1 MKAHAI
7 FGIHTSIL
15 ARPALFQILNSV
27 CMIECTGD
35 ACGIKSLFGLL
46 WIILF
51 VIIVNIHCLIKVAV
65 IDYVDVIYLPL
76 HLGCISRDSSIVFTP
91 AAKVEGL

>member
-1 MKAHAI
+1 MKAQTI
-7 FGIHTSIL
+7 FRIHTCIL
-15 ARPALFQILNSV
+15 ARPALFQIQNSG
-27 CMIECTGD
+27 CMLERTGD
-35 ACGIKSLFGLL
+35 ACGIKCLFGLL

-65 IDYVDVIYLPL
+65 IDYVDVMYLSL